1 MSSQFKTFFLMALLS
16 ALVVAMGAMLGGRT
30 GLMFALIMALAMN
43 FGSYWFSDRIVLSL
57 YKAREV
63 GPYDAPMLHK
73 MVEELAARAGIP
85 KPRLYIV
92 PQEAPNAFATGRNPE
107 NAAVAVTEGILKLL
121 SPDELKGV
129 LAHELGHV
137 MNRDILLQTVVAVM
151 ASVVTSLAYM
161 LQWGAMTGDREN
173 RGAGIAGLL
182 LALLAPLAAVL
193 IQMGISRSREYMA
206 DEAGAKLSGSPLALA
221 SALNK
226 LGAYSRQ
233 VPMQAKES
241 TAHMFIVNP
250 LAGKSLASLFATH
263 PPIEERIARL
273 QQIQQEF
280 NSFKQ

>member
-1 MSSQFKTFFLMALLS
+1 MALLS

-30 GLMFALIMALAMN
+30 GLIFALIMALAMN

-129 LAHELGHV
+129 LAL
-137 MNRDILLQTVVAVM
+137 
-151 ASVVTSLAYM
+151 SCTS
-161 LQWGAMTGDREN
+161 
-173 RGAGIAGLL
+173 
-182 LALLAPLAAVL
+182 
-193 IQMGISRSREYMA
+193 
-206 DEAGAKLSGSPLALA
+206 SPL
-221 SALNK
+221 SARGSLN
-226 LGAYSRQ
+226 
-233 VPMQAKES
+233 
-241 TAHMFIVNP
+241 T
-250 LAGKSLASLFATH
+250 
-263 PPIEERIARL
+263 
-273 QQIQQEF
+273 
-280 NSFKQ
+280 